1 MRGRGVGAGCRWAG
15 VHARGMLGR
24 GSLGPNLQ
32 FSFPFIS
39 FLHFISV
46 LFSIWIYKF
55 KIQIRVP
62 APNLELNAPIKGSNM
77 YAQIYFIY
85 SLFSYV
91 GHFNYDENMKKK
103 KAQKYTYIHIM
114 HNSIFLFIDFGY
126 YITHRQVNSPFCY
139 QRAITHNLRACS
151 AGYKPT
157 LLQLFGLLQL
167 QSIERKIL

>member
-1 MRGRGVGAGCRWAG
+1 
-15 VHARGMLGR
+15 
-24 GSLGPNLQ
+24 
-32 FSFPFIS
+32 
-39 FLHFISV
+39 
-46 LFSIWIYKF
+46 
-55 KIQIRVP
+55 
-62 APNLELNAPIKGSNM
+62 M